1 MLKESVRKNSHRSAA
16 AMWRQVQDHLAQE
29 KQRIFDEIL
38 NYPPPIPACD
48 VQFNF
53 LLAQRAE
60 MMQELQRLREISGGE
75 VDSLRDFIQT
85 CPFLDASGQAGLL
98 ADVDGVRHE

>member
-1 MLKESVRKNSHRSAA
+1 MTTMVKEQNQA
-16 AMWRQVQDHLAQE
+16 AMTALWQEVETHLERE

>member
-1 MLKESVRKNSHRSAA
+1 MTTMVKEQNQA
-16 AMWRQVQDHLAQE
+16 AMTALWQEVETHLERE

-38 NYPPPIPACD
+38 NYPPPILACD